1 MSLPNLTQM
10 SWVPLISEARLK
22 ELTDRGKTNFL
33 GNFETIDSLLKP
45 EKRIVNIQEFILII

>member
-1 MSLPNLTQM
+1 LSLPNLTQM